1 MSSIQKILMRE
12 HEKQRGMA
20 LTEKMRA
27 RDGGRPVPSKC
38 PSCGDYRCSCRCPGC
53 PQCGGSGYVKENGEA
68 VIGDSDFGKIIPCS
82 RMRERS
88 LLRSIESGE
97 GRGGLTADELKFL
110 DWKLVIPGISDGTKA
125 MSFVQPAVERGHGM
139 GIMLGKWG
147 QAKTL
152 LMKIAVAKFIRAG
165 KSAHYV
171 KLTTLMDDI
180 RTAYDEREGKMT
192 ALVNKVREW
201 QSLDLLCL
209 DEIDKDTGTDWA
221 ETRLFDM
228 VDERWVLAVREKALT
243 LFASNYASPNEIP
256 GYLRS
261 RIEDNRFSMI
271 GADGKSTAFCVYLN
285 GADGRKS
292 MLPGRKY

>member
-1 MSSIQKILMRE
+1 MDIIQKLVLKE
-12 HEKQRGMA
+12 YDNQRKSAITLRMI
-20 LTEKMRA
+20 ERS
-27 RDGGRPVPSKC
+27 GGATLPQKC
-38 PSCGDYRCSCRCPGC
+38 PACDDYVCSCRCPGC
-53 PQCGGSGYVKENGEA
+53 KTCGGSGYVRVEKSPTDIRLEPCPNYRTQR
-68 VIGDSDFGKIIPCS
+68 IKQDISSGK
-82 RMRERS
+82 
-88 LLRSIESGE
+88 
-97 GRGGLTADELKFL
+97 GRGGLTAHELATL
-110 DWKLVIPGISDGTKA
+110 DWSLVVPGISDGTKA
-125 MSFVQPAVERGHGM
+125 MAFVRPAVERGFGM

-180 RTAYDEREGKMT
+180 RTAYDEKENKMT
-192 ALVNKVREW
+192 ALVNKIREW

-221 ETRLFDM
+221 ETRLFDL
-228 VDERWVLAVREKALT
+228 VDERWVLAVRESALT

-261 RIEDNRFSMI
+261 RIEDNRWAMT
-271 GADGKSTAFCVYLN
+271 DKEGKPAAFCVYLS

-292 MLPGRKY
+292 MPEGRKF

>member
-1 MSSIQKILMRE
+1 MDSIQDLLLKERDN
-12 HEKQRGMA
+12 QRKATLAARMA
-20 LTEKMRA
+20 QRA
-27 RDGGRPVPSKC
+27 NGAAIPSKC
-38 PSCGDYRCSCRCPGC
+38 PDCGYYTCQCLCPGC
-53 PQCGGSGYVKENGEA
+53 KTCGGTGYLRVEKEHNRFTLEPCPNMRA
-68 VIGDSDFGKIIPCS
+68 NNIKRDISTGK
-82 RMRERS
+82 
-88 LLRSIESGE
+88 
-97 GRGGLTADELKFL
+97 GRGGLTAHELETL
-110 DWKLVIPGISDGTKA
+110 DWNVIIPGISDGTKA
-125 MSFVQPAVERGHGM
+125 MSFVRPAVERGWGM

-180 RTAYDEREGKMT
+180 RTAYDEKENKMT

-209 DEIDKDTGTDWA
+209 DEIDKDTGTEWA

-228 VDERWVLAVREKALT
+228 VDERWVLAVRESALT
-243 LFASNYASPNEIP
+243 LFASNYTNAAEIP

-261 RIEDNRFSMI
+261 RIEDNRFAMQDES
-271 GADGKSTAFCVYLN
+271 GKPAAFCVYLN
-285 GADGRKS
+285 GADGRKA
-292 MLPGRKY
+292 MNQGRTY